1 MQTSK
6 AMPGSIG
13 REVNATRAIGSVLG
27 IIAGLSGLDHGFF
40 ELLQGSTA
48 TPSLFVQS
56 IGPAQRMWAYGTEDA
71 FTLVPNFL
79 VTGLL
84 AIAVGASIIMW
95 SIGLLD
101 RKHRSSVLLAL
112 GTALFLVGGGV
123 AQVVF
128 VVLGWV
134 VSRRVGRPATA
145 WQRVV
150 PLRVGAALA
159 GLWPALLVASVALA
173 AFALEVAIT
182 GFVPG
187 VTDPNQVQLVC
198 WSALGITLIV
208 LATAIVGGFAHDLQ
222 GTPDR

>member
-40 ELLQGSTA
+40 ELLQGNAA
-48 TPSLFVQS
+48 TPGLFVQS

-128 VVLGWV
+128 VVLGWL

-150 PLRVGAALA
+150 PLRVGAALD
-159 GLWPALLVASVALA
+159 GLWPGLLVASFALA

-187 VTDPNQVQLVC
+187 VTDPNQIQLVC
-198 WSALGITLIV
+198 WSALVITLMV
-208 LATAIVGGFAHDLQ
+208 LAAAIVGGFAHDLQ
-222 GTPDR
+222 GAPER

>member
-1 MQTSK
+1 
-6 AMPGSIG
+6 
-13 REVNATRAIGSVLG
+13 
-27 IIAGLSGLDHGFF
+27 
-40 ELLQGSTA
+40 
-48 TPSLFVQS
+48 
-56 IGPAQRMWAYGTEDA
+56 MWAYGTEDA

-101 RKHRSSVLLAL
+101 RKRRSSVLLAL
-112 GTALFLVGGGV
+112 GTSLFLVGGGV
-123 AQVVF
+123 AQVGF
-128 VVLGWV
+128 VLLGWV
-134 VSRRVGRPATA
+134 VSRRLGRPATA

-150 PLRVGAALA
+150 PSRVGAALA
-159 GLWPALLVASVALA
+159 GQWLGLLVASVALA

-208 LATAIVGGFAHDLQ
+208 LATAIVGGFAHDRQ